1 MKQQFKTPLTAL
13 AYNNQYQ
20 QGQSSSY
27 QPRPAQ
33 SIQALNPF
41 GACTCYQRELLRH
54 NSGFLCDAES
64 VDTLP
69 LSCEENEFCM
79 RTHQCWPEH
88 SFLSEAGIRIHPRI
102 PEVRARWRYFNSHD
116 SSIKKVSLLAYGQEN
131 DQKENKEEELEK
143 INELKKR
150 ENTHDV
156 ERRDTIRQN
165 WRKRTSAF
173 FAVLSM

>member
-20 QGQSSSY
+20 QGQSGSY

-69 LSCEENEFCM
+69 LSCEESSSAQKPIRAGRNTLSSLRLAPESTPAFLRSALAGGTLT
-79 RTHQCWPEH
+79 RTT
-88 SFLSEAGIRIHPRI
+88 HP
-102 PEVRARWRYFNSHD
+102 
-116 SSIKKVSLLAYGQEN
+116 
-131 DQKENKEEELEK
+131 
-143 INELKKR
+143 
-150 ENTHDV
+150 
-156 ERRDTIRQN
+156 
-165 WRKRTSAF
+165 
-173 FAVLSM
+173 